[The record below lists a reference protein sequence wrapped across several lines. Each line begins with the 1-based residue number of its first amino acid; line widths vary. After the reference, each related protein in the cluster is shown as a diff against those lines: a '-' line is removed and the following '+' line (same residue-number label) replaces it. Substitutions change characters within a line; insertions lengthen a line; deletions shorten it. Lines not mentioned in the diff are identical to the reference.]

1 MFKYHEALKDAVAQ
15 PLWHDPKI
23 MPAPLP
29 ALTSDETCELL
40 IVGGGFTGL
49 WAAMQA
55 KERNPDV
62 DIILIEK
69 TFIGDGASGRNG
81 GFLSTSLAHG
91 ETNVE
96 AQFPGEADQLDQL
109 GEQNMKEFLGTLGG
123 AALGGYLG
131 SKVGSGTGQLAATA
145 GGALLG
151 ALVGGNIGHSLDEVD
166 KMKAAQAHT
175 QAQSAP
181 IGETIAWNNP
191 DTGHSGTVTAKRDGY
206 DTNGDYCREFQQTIT
221 VGGKTEQAYG
231 TACRQPDGSW
241 RIIN

>member
-1 MFKYHEALKDAVAQ
+1 M
-15 PLWHDPKI
+15 
-23 MPAPLP
+23 
-29 ALTSDETCELL
+29 
-40 IVGGGFTGL
+40 
-49 WAAMQA
+49 
-55 KERNPDV
+55 
-62 DIILIEK
+62 
-69 TFIGDGASGRNG
+69 
-81 GFLSTSLAHG
+81 AHG
-91 ETNVE
+91 DIGNRFYHIQAVGPMNDPIPE
-96 AQFPGEADQLDQL
+96 AQKMKKTYSIIPAVIVVFTL
-109 GEQNMKEFLGTLGG
+109 GACQEFNDKGSKEFLGTLGG

-131 SKVGSGTGQLAATA
+131 SKVGSGTGQLTATA

-151 ALVGGNIGHSLDEVD
+151 ALVGGNIGRSLDEVD

-231 TACRQPDGSW
+231 IACRQPDGSW

>member
-69 TFIGDGASGRNG
+69 TFIGDGASG
-81 GFLSTSLAHG
+81 
-91 ETNVE
+91 
-96 AQFPGEADQLDQL
+96 
-109 GEQNMKEFLGTLGG
+109 
-123 AALGGYLG
+123 
-131 SKVGSGTGQLAATA
+131 
-145 GGALLG
+145 
-151 ALVGGNIGHSLDEVD
+151 
-166 KMKAAQAHT
+166 
-175 QAQSAP
+175 
-181 IGETIAWNNP
+181 
-191 DTGHSGTVTAKRDGY
+191 
-206 DTNGDYCREFQQTIT
+206 
-221 VGGKTEQAYG
+221 
-231 TACRQPDGSW
+231 
-241 RIIN
+241 